1 MALEF
6 QPRSDECGHTCRLPW
21 PKDPEIPEGHSCEC
35 GRRWVYQPARWEP
48 LLTLQELQLQQ
59 EAGDFLQGIVPRFH
73 PAAALRAPSDGVI
86 VPLPGAT
93 PTPQRDPAV
102 RPPEDSA
109 TS

>member
-1 MALEF
+1 MVLEF
-6 QPRSDECGHTCRLPW
+6 QPRSDEFRHTCHLPW

-59 EAGDFLQGIVPRFH
+59 EAGDFLQGIVPRFR
-73 PAAALRAPSDGVI
+73 PAAQTAASEGVI
-86 VPLPGAT
+86 VPMPGTT
-93 PTPQRDPAV
+93 PAPERDPTV

-109 TS
+109 AR